1 MQDKPRPFDN
11 VKLWK
16 VFSSLLKNHIRT
28 MIPGW
33 IGSESF
39 QKKSFRKW
47 KEVWRFKAPIKLMAI
62 WQRGR
67 GR

>member
-16 VFSSLLKNHIRT
+16 VFSSLLKNYIRT

-33 IGSESF
+33 IESEPF
-39 QKKSFRKW
+39 QQQKNGKMCGDLKH
-47 KEVWRFKAPIKLMAI
+47 
-62 WQRGR
+62 Q
-67 GR
+67 